1 MTPQWMSWSSLW
13 RGGLL
18 ALAVV
23 FVLSTQLLFQFSLY
37 ESWPLADILAGWLE
51 HFVEQLLVGGCIFA
65 LIAGT
70 AFVPTR
76 SRVRKHALL
85 LLAIVLGALAGELL
99 LMLRLQPSL
108 DASAV
113 AILGSRIARWLVV
126 AGLAYLY
133 FVFRRQAAQA
143 AAQVHESELQRV
155 ELDRQMTEARLQ
167 SLRSQIE
174 PHFLFNT
181 LANVQ
186 QLYRTDPGRGRRMLA
201 SFMAYLRTALPRM
214 RHDETT
220 LAHEVDLA
228 RTYLDVLQVRMGERL
243 TVRFDVPRELAGL
256 AFPPLALSTLTEN
269 AIKHGLNP
277 LPEGG
282 AIDIQAH
289 REGRQLKVGV
299 TDTGAGLRASGGP
312 GAGIANLRA
321 RLAALYGGEASL
333 TLEANAPRG
342 IRATIT
348 VPIRAAPGGQA

>member
-51 HFVEQLLVGGCIFA
+51 YFVEQLFVGCCIFA

-76 SRVRKHALL
+76 SRVLRHVLL
-85 LLAIVLGALAGELL
+85 LLAIVLGALAGEFLL
-99 LMLRLQPSL
+99 ILRQQPSL

-113 AILGSRIARWLVV
+113 AILGARVARWLVV

-133 FVFRRQAAQA
+133 FIFRRQAAQA
-143 AAQVHESELQRV
+143 AAKVHESELQRV
-155 ELDRQMTEARLQ
+155 ELDRRMTEARLQ

-186 QLYRTDPGRGRRMLA
+186 ELYRTDPGRGAQDARQ
-201 SFMAYLRTALPRM
+201 LRGLP
-214 RHDETT
+214 
-220 LAHEVDLA
+220 
-228 RTYLDVLQVRMGERL
+228 
-243 TVRFDVPRELAGL
+243 
-256 AFPPLALSTLTEN
+256 
-269 AIKHGLNP
+269 
-277 LPEGG
+277 
-282 AIDIQAH
+282 AH
-289 REGRQLKVGV
+289 RAAA
-299 TDTGAGLRASGGP
+299 DA
-312 GAGIANLRA
+312 A
-321 RLAALYGGEASL
+321 R
-333 TLEANAPRG
+333 
-342 IRATIT
+342 
-348 VPIRAAPGGQA
+348 